1 MTGRKRKPT
10 PLKILSMTSKRAEK
24 LVKRITPTAGP
35 LVDPPDWLTPE
46 QREAWTYA
54 IENAPRDVLKKIDK
68 SVLAGFIVAEDTHRR
83 ASIFLQ
89 QSQLLVKS
97 PTQGVPQQ
105 NPYLPIVNRQ
115 MMLMLRAASELG
127 FTPCSRA
134 RIDAGQTAPHGF
146 ADDWSEVSLG

>member
-24 LVKRITPTAGP
+24 LVKKITPTPGP
-35 LVDPPDWLTPE
+35 LVDPPEWFTPE
-46 QREAWTYA
+46 QREAWAYA
-54 IENAPRDVLKKIDK
+54 VDNAPRDVLKKIDK
-68 SVLAGFIVAEDTHRR
+68 SVLVGFIVAEDTHRR

-97 PTQGVPQQ
+97 PIQGVPQQ
-105 NPYLPIVNRQ
+105 NPYLPIIKTSFV
-115 MMLMLRAASELG
+115 LMLRAASELG

-134 RIDAGQTAPHGF
+134 RIDAGQASPHY